1 MVAEELTAIGEKFGD
16 RRRCPHHPRRGGHVA
31 RGPHRRRGSGGEHH
45 VRWLR
50 EVRCSPGRTRRKGR
64 GGRGVRGAALRED
77 DVVSHVLHT
86 TAHAYLLVF
95 TNRGKVYRIRAHQL
109 PRKDRTAK
117 GVLVQSVL
125 PMDPDEVVEA
135 LIDTRDYES
144 FRYLVTF
151 TKKGQVKKT
160 KFSEYDSRNQVL
172 NAIRLTEGDE
182 VVAVRRHQRGSG
194 PDDVLQARPGH
205 PLLGGGR
212 PAARPRHPGC
222 PRSEAA
228 GGRRSGVGD
237 GRRHRPG
244 PVAAHLGRV
253 RQADARRRVHPSE
266 AGRSPG

>member
-1 MVAEELTAIGEKFGD
+1 ML
-16 RRRCPHHPRRGGHVA
+16 A
-31 RGPHRRRGSGGEHH
+31 RAYK
-45 VRWLR
+45 
-50 EVRCSPGRTRRKGR
+50 TQGR

-125 PMDPDEVVEA
+125 PMEPDEVVEA

-182 VVAVRRHQRGSG
+182 VVAVRATSG
-194 PDDVLQARPGH
+194 DQDLMMFSRMRPGH
-205 PLLGGGR
+205 PLLRGGR
-212 PAARPRHPGC
+212 PSDGPRHPGC
-222 PRSEAA
+222 A
-228 GGRRSGVGD
+228 GG
-237 GRRHRPG
+237 
-244 PVAAHLGRV
+244 
-253 RQADARRRVHPSE
+253 
-266 AGRSPG
+266 